1 MKLGTTSRTV
11 NGTLLGYNSGYILKT
26 EKGIEVYNNIEGV
39 NFPSLPVGFMTLP
52 TLNWKVYSE
61 NAITTDCEV
70 AYRTTGFKWKADYT
84 VIVNDDETKSDVGGW
99 VTIDNNSGKRYLNA
113 KLKLIAGDVNTV
125 NQNNNDRMQPMA
137 MAMEDASAAPSF
149 SEKSFS
155 DFHLYTLSEPVDL
168 E

>member
-1 MKLGTTSRTV
+1 MLLLPQYTFTSV
-11 NGTLLGYNSGYILKT
+11 
-26 EKGIEVYNNIEGV
+26 
-39 NFPSLPVGFMTLP
+39 
-52 TLNWKVYSE
+52 
-61 NAITTDCEV
+61 
-70 AYRTTGFKWKADYT
+70 
-84 VIVNDDETKSDVGGW
+84 TK
-99 VTIDNNSGKRYLNA
+99 YA
-113 KLKLIAGDVNTV
+113 V